1 MDPLARVLAENQV
14 HHRVTPLL
22 EILVDPLARA
32 QVPSRALLLVQA
44 LVQALVMIPVDLRAK
59 PHQAVSTPAVLQVI
73 AQASV
78 SNQVQVQALNRVHL
92 LVSRLQEVQANH
104 QVHCHLIGLV

>member
-32 QVPSRALLLVQA
+32 QVPPRALL

-73 AQASV
+73 A
-78 SNQVQVQALNRVHL
+78 RV
-92 LVSRLQEVQANH
+92 
-104 QVHCHLIGLV
+104 